1 MATCAALVPY
11 YPNMPIPTCAYNIIL
26 TSFAP
31 SPIANVS
38 LPNFLTILTI
48 YAFWFGVTLQN
59 TAESDMLIIYSN
71 YY

>member
-1 MATCAALVPY
+1 LATCAALVPY

-48 YAFWFGVTLQN
+48 YAF
-59 TAESDMLIIYSN
+59 
-71 YY
+71 